1 MAALPCTQSKRHR
14 GRGGPAG
21 GSAVTQT
28 NLWTISVTPSHQ
40 HSSVP
45 TADRWEDCD
54 LTQPWSYRVD
64 GSSGRERG
72 GKRPQSEKKDDKTGL
87 VFAPRYDLIP
97 VTTGIT
103 ISVTTGIT
111 CEFNKK
117 LLGRDIGEA
126 AEVPAIAMATVW
138 LMRLLASP
146 SASSPGQ
153 LMGAPCGPPGRPH
166 WLWDSSDSKTKD
178 VQSMREKNEHFYG
191 SS

>member
-54 LTQPWSYRVD
+54 LTQPWSYHVD
-64 GSSGRERG
+64 GSSGREQG
-72 GKRPQSEKKDDKTGL
+72 GKRPQNEKKDDKTGL
-87 VFAPRYDLIP
+87 VFAPRFELVP
-97 VTTGIT
+97 A
-103 ISVTTGIT
+103 TTGIT

-146 SASSPGQ
+146 SASSPEQ
-153 LMGAPCGPPGRPH
+153 PVGAPCGPPGRPH
-166 WLWDSSDSKTKD
+166 WLWDSSETAKPKMFSQWGKR
-178 VQSMREKNEHFYG
+178 MNIFYR